1 MVVKAMQVERFIG
14 YRYNKATGDT
24 MSVEMRD
31 FQKGAFDRLAKGQS
45 VLIIAPTGLGK
56 TRAALAPFNQ
66 SLCQKGLLGTRLI
79 YALPLRALARGVEEE
94 CNNLGIK
101 AVIHHGDEPESQ
113 FFSERAVITTIDQY
127 LTAFAGAP
135 LSWASHLSHA
145 AAGAV
150 LTSYSV
156 FDEVH
161 LLSPQKGLQLLFA
174 MLYLRKRW
182 GLLSCV
188 MTATL
193 PPSVIKSFEE
203 FYGLEKIE
211 ASDKDIKQRDGW
223 RKVYLQLEGT
233 KGDSQFAWNEKDE
246 KGLAEFVKR
255 QWNVWERL
263 GFGGPKKVIVFVN
276 TVDRAIK
283 VYDELKN
290 FFQNQNAPEV
300 ILAHSRF
307 TKDNRREVESKLS
320 QFFGKDA
327 NPNPAILVTTQ
338 VAEAGLNISAPL
350 VITELCPMDSLIQ
363 RIGRC
368 QRFNPDGSSER
379 KGKIIVVKPAG
390 DMWYV
395 PYTDRVRLVEVS
407 VKVSHTKKGKEKVKE
422 KRNASKWLPAIEFT
436 QIVLEKEAGNQELL
450 LNWQKEQELIEK
462 ALDRLYNAY
471 LEGTTDVEFTEDKEP
486 YSSLFAK
493 YKPKKKEA
501 EEEEEEPGG
510 ETEEE

>member
-1 MVVKAMQVERFIG
+1 
-14 YRYNKATGDT
+14 
-24 MSVEMRD
+24 MSERD
-31 FQKGAFDRLAKGQS
+31 FQKCTLNILGSGQS
-45 VLIIAPTGLGK
+45 VLVIAPTGLGK
-56 TRAALAPFNQ
+56 TRAALQPFAWSQGNNA
-66 SLCQKGLLGTRLI
+66 LLSTRLI
-79 YALPLRALARGVEEE
+79 YTLPLRALARGVKEE
-94 CNNLGIK
+94 CESLGLQS
-101 AVIHHGDEPESQ
+101 VIHHGDEPESE

-193 PPSVIKSFEE
+193 PPSVIKFFQE
-203 FYGLEKIE
+203 FCGLVKIE
-211 ASDKDIKQRDGW
+211 ASESDIEQRDGW

-233 KGDSQFAWNEKDE
+233 KDGNKFVWSEKS
-246 KGLAEFVKR
+246 LAEFVGQK
-255 QWNVWERL
+255 WNEWQSL
-263 GFGGPKKVIVFVN
+263 GIDGPQKVIVFVN
-276 TVDRAIK
+276 TVERAIR
-283 VYDELKN
+283 VYDELKVL
-290 FFQNQNAPEV
+290 FQNQGGPEV

-307 TKDNRREVESKLS
+307 TKDDRRKIEDKLS
-320 QFFGKDA
+320 DFFGKNAKTD
-327 NPNPAILVTTQ
+327 PAILVTTQ

-363 RIGRC
+363 RAGRC
-368 QRFNPDGSSER
+368 QRFNPDTSPER
-379 KGKIIVVKPAG
+379 KGKVIVVKPAG
-390 DMWYV
+390 DKWYV
-395 PYTDRVRLVEVS
+395 PYSDKVRLVEVS
-407 VKVSHTKKGKEKVKE
+407 LDKKSKEEGKTKK
-422 KRNASKWLPAIEFT
+422 SKTSGWLPAIEFT
-436 QIVLEKEAGNQELL
+436 QIVLEMEAGNQEPLL
-450 LNWQKEQELIEK
+450 SWQKEQELITK
-462 ALDRLYNAY
+462 ALDHLYKAY
-471 LEGTTDVEFTEDKEP
+471 LAGTTDVEFAKGEEP
-486 YSSLFAK
+486 FSSLFAK

-501 EEEEEEPGG
+501 EEEEEEPEG